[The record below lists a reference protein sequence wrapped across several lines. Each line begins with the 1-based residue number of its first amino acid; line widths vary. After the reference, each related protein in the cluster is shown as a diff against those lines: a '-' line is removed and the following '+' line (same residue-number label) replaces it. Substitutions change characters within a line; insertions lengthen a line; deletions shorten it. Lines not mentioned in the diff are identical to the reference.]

1 MADQNLFG
9 VFKEEPG
16 LASCAPYQQPQDAAL
31 IKSRTHGKQF
41 VIPDSTQI
49 KGSGRDTWLDKKL
62 PIGTVPGDRYVD
74 PINISNMLDSR
85 GKGPFISDK
94 PFRPTQPSA
103 RSGRAKGH
111 AYGTFGPA
119 NTLYDTDASLGRNS
133 GRPITAPA
141 NKLRQIYTSTPKK
154 GGMGFPDQSRLMGGT
169 AYTHVPDEYN
179 RARIVEKSMKVE
191 ARARIVRPFMGGSRA
206 NGCFSSDAEL
216 YASPPPGGQHTRA
229 RSASVG
235 RPAWRP
241 NSPAA
246 KGRYYGTLGTPNHY
260 IPNPEPDTKA
270 QRLLRPDGAAVKPFM
285 PVSAG
290 HKRLSMW
297 SVNPYEREARPA
309 RDITAELL

>member
-1 MADQNLFG
+1 MADQPVFG

-16 LASCAPYQQPQDAAL
+16 LASCAPYQPPSEAAL
-31 IKSRTHGKQF
+31 IQSRTQGKQF
-41 VIPDSTQI
+41 VIPDTTQI
-49 KGSGRDTWLDKKL
+49 KGSGRDTWLDKSL
-62 PIGTVPGDRYVD
+62 PIGTIPGDRYVD
-74 PINISNMLDSR
+74 PVNISNMLDSR
-85 GKGPFISDK
+85 GRGPFISDK

-111 AYGTFGPA
+111 PYGTFGPP
-119 NTLYDTDASLGRNS
+119 NTLYDTDASLGKNS
-133 GRPITAPA
+133 GRPVTAPGD
-141 NKLRQIYTSTPKK
+141 KLRQIYTCTPKR
-154 GGMGFPDQSRLMGGT
+154 GGMGFPDQCRLMGGT
-169 AYTHVPDEYN
+169 AYAYVPDEYN

-191 ARARIVRPFMGGSRA
+191 ARAKIVKPFMGGSRV

-216 YASPPPGGQHTRA
+216 YAAPPPGQAMRA

-241 NSPAA
+241 NSPAQ
-246 KGRYYGTLGTPNHY
+246 KGRYYGTLGQPNHY
-260 IPNPEPDTKA
+260 IPNPEPDAKA
-270 QRLLRPDGAAVKPFM
+270 GRLLRPEGGPVRPFV

-309 RDITAELL
+309 RDITTELL